1 MRSAVHT
8 ALCWLG
14 FAIPLLFCACH
25 GQQRQ
30 QMLALLDEADS
41 LNRAYAQLPS
51 DTLLAAA
58 ADFFDRH
65 GTPNEQLRAHY
76 LLGCAYR
83 DMSEAPRAI
92 DCYLDAVAC
101 ADTTAEDCD
110 FSRLGCVYSQM
121 GDVYY
126 QQLLLS
132 NALDAR
138 RQAQHNAEL
147 AGDSLWAISSLK
159 LSASIYILQ
168 NKKDSAE
175 VILQKA
181 IALYNKHGY
190 IQDGILSSIMLMH
203 LFVDQPSRLPELK
216 ELIDRFDNE
225 SELFDSCHEL
235 PPSKRKFYFY
245 KGKYFEATHQLDSA
259 EHYYRKIYR
268 PNMSY
273 MEYAPLYSGLLS
285 VYQKRHQGDSIAK
298 YAQLYCMVN
307 DSSVALKDQTL
318 TAQMS
323 ASYQYSRFQKEAFDN
338 ATKVYHFRL
347 TLIISSLIFLAVLA
361 IGTFWVRS
369 FAKRQK
375 EKRRLLDIQH
385 KKEEERLRRE
395 YEQEKEILQEYQEK
409 KQRELEARQQV
420 ITLIQKELEAAKKEA
435 AGYQDKYN
443 ESLQSIH
450 DISSDKAA
458 LSERIRDLER
468 QLERNM
474 QDRDAE
480 SNWSVMTGYAD
491 SAIVLQIQNKAE
503 SQKGK
508 LTKKEMHEL
517 VKTTAQYL
525 PQLVRDL
532 NAVHSISQQK
542 MCVCILT
549 ALNVRPGDIVRL
561 LDVSPSIVSNCKSDL
576 NTSLFGDD
584 GASKL
589 HTNLLQRYPVLAF
602 FLSKER

>member
-1 MRSAVHT
+1 MGCLMLLMLLT
-8 ALCWLG
+8 ACYG
-14 FAIPLLFCACH
+14 P
-25 GQQRQ
+25 QRR

-83 DMSEAPRAI
+83 DMGEAPQAI
-92 DCYLDAVAC
+92 DCYLDAAAC
-101 ADTTAEDCD
+101 ADTTAADCD

-121 GDVYY
+121 ANTYYY
-126 QQLLLS
+126 QMLLTNS
-132 NALDAR
+132 IDAR
-138 RQAQHNAEL
+138 RQAQHYAEL
-147 AGDSLWAISSLK
+147 AGDTLWAITDMK
-159 LSASIYILQ
+159 MSASVYILQ

-175 VILQKA
+175 AILRKA
-181 IALYNKHGY
+181 IALYNAHGY
-190 IQDGILSSIMLMH
+190 IQQGLQSTTMLMH
-203 LFVDQPSRLPELK
+203 LLVDQPLRSSELK
-216 ELIDRFDNE
+216 ALIDRYDNE
-225 SELFDSCHEL
+225 CEWFDSNHEL
-235 PPSKRKFYFY
+235 PPKKRIFYYY
-245 KGKYFEATHQLDSA
+245 KGKYFEATNQLDSA

-307 DSSVALKDQTL
+307 DSSVALKDQAL

-347 TLIISSLIFLAVLA
+347 TLIISSLLFLAVLA

-369 FAKRQK
+369 YAKRQK

-395 YEQEKEILQEYQEK
+395 YEQEKEILQEYLEK

-420 ITLIQKELEAAKKEA
+420 ITLIQNELKAAKKEA
-435 AGYQDKYN
+435 ADYQDKYN

-450 DISSDKAA
+450 VISSDKAT
-458 LSERIRDLER
+458 LCERIRDLER

-474 QDRDAE
+474 QDLDAE
-480 SNWSVMTGYAD
+480 SNWSVMIEYAD

-561 LDVSPSIVSNCKSDL
+561 LDVSPSVVSNCKCDL

>member
-1 MRSAVHT
+1 MLLMLLT
-8 ALCWLG
+8 ACYG
-14 FAIPLLFCACH
+14 P
-25 GQQRQ
+25 QRR

-51 DTLLAAA
+51 DTLLRQA

-65 GTPNEQLRAHY
+65 GTPNEQVRAHY

-83 DMSEAPRAI
+83 DMGEAPRAI
-92 DCYLDAVAC
+92 DCFLEAAAK
-101 ADTTAEDCD
+101 ADTTAADCD
-110 FSRLGCVYSQM
+110 FRRLCCVYSQM
-121 GDVYY
+121 GNVYY
-126 QQLLLS
+126 HQMLLS
-132 NALDAR
+132 NALYAR
-138 RQAQHNAEL
+138 RQAQHYAEL
-147 AGDSLWAISSLK
+147 AGDTLGAISSLK
-159 LSASIYILQ
+159 LSASVYILQ
-168 NKKDSAE
+168 NKPDSAE
-175 VILQKA
+175 TILRKA
-181 IALYNKHGY
+181 VALYNAHGY
-190 IQDGILSSIMLMH
+190 IQGGILSSVMLMH
-203 LFVDQPSRLPELK
+203 LLVDQPSRLPELK
-216 ELIDRFDNE
+216 ELIDKYDNE
-225 SELFDSCHEL
+225 SELFDSRHEL
-235 PPSKRKFYFY
+235 PPSKRQFYYY
-245 KGKYFEATHQLDSA
+245 KGKYFEATNQLDSA

-273 MEYAPLYSGLLS
+273 MEYAPLYSGLLG

-307 DSSVALKDQTL
+307 DSSVALKDQDI
-318 TAQMS
+318 TAQMG

-347 TLIISSLIFLAVLA
+347 TLIISSLIFMAVLA

-369 FAKRQK
+369 YAKRQK
-375 EKRRLLDIQH
+375 EKRRLLEIQH
-385 KKEEERLRRE
+385 KKESERLRRE
-395 YEQEKEILQEYQEK
+395 YEQEKEILQEYQEQ

-420 ITLIQKELEAAKKEA
+420 IALIQKELEAAKKDV

-450 DISSDKAA
+450 VISSDKAA

-468 QLERNM
+468 QLESNI

-480 SNWSVMTGYAD
+480 SNWSVMKDYAD

-517 VKTTAQYL
+517 VKATAQYI

-532 NAVHSISQQK
+532 NAVHSVSQQK

-561 LDVSPSIVSNCKSDL
+561 LDVSPSIVSNCKCDL

-584 GASKL
+584 GASRL